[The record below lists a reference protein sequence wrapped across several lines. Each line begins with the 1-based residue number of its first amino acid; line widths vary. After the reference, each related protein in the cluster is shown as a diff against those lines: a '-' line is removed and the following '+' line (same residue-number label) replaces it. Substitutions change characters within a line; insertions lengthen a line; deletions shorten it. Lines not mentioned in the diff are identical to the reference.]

1 MNYFIIEDIDNPVDK
16 YFIVETTMGYD
27 KVKDIVAKAKETAEE
42 TDEYV
47 VEELAELLE
56 DTDAFIIYDFS
67 TMYI

>member
-16 YFIVETTMGYD
+16 YFIVQTAMSYHAF
-27 KVKDIVAKAKETAEE
+27 KDIVAEAKETAEE

-47 VEELAELLE
+47 VEVLEELLK
-56 DTDAFIIYDFS
+56 DTDAFIIRDFD